1 MLTCFSCL
9 NTKEAIKDITNHA
22 SRGHK
27 HPKPTTSSAKN
38 DTETATTAAAITEE
52 TTKKWVAEVEPGV
65 LITFV
70 SLPNGGNHLKRIR
83 FRTQSQES
91 IEVQRSNGS
100 LRTLMPGVLTGES
113 SADGSTTMSNGN
125 SQGDVIEWVQEYE
138 SGVFVTVR
146 SYPDGT
152 RELRRVELSRDRFGE
167 VKARVWWEENKE
179 RLHREYS

>member
-1 MLTCFSCL
+1 MVPSEDIFDAWEAQKWWLENSERISDLYDIRRPPPFRTPPPSEVDGLVISPNDSPIGSC
-9 NTKEAIKDITNHA
+9 
-22 SRGHK
+22 
-27 HPKPTTSSAKN
+27 
-38 DTETATTAAAITEE
+38 
-52 TTKKWVAEVEPGV
+52 
-65 LITFV
+65 
-70 SLPNGGNHLKRIR
+70 
-83 FRTQSQES
+83 RTQSQES

-113 SADGSTTMSNGN
+113 SADGSTTMSNGD